1 MHCKY
6 LPVVP
11 YKALENFSKALYGTT
26 GGTYSACIIRPVM
39 VRWSIRSLGNP
50 VCQIDTS
57 EALARESDIFLLSL
71 FFLALF
77 IYSFNI
83 FRVGSLDL
91 WHSLLIIHNK

>member
-1 MHCKY
+1 MIKGILQLLFLTWQRFFFFY
-6 LPVVP
+6 IEIV
-11 YKALENFSKALYGTT
+11 G
-26 GGTYSACIIRPVM
+26 
-39 VRWSIRSLGNP
+39 WSIRSLGNP

-57 EALARESDIFLLSL
+57 EALAIFQVSKLVSERESDIFLLFL

-77 IYSFNI
+77 VYSFNI